1 MLSHPPVVVGL
12 TLCRDVRVDPT
23 SLDTTL
29 IRSFTGLPV
38 DSFPGTGRP
47 FCAFAVLTDGDGNG
61 DLDLIVTKLDD
72 PMVVA
77 RRIRLPLR
85 FRDRLQLV
93 QCVIR
98 VSRCAFPSPGLY
110 LFSLYADGEWLA
122 QKSLRVYLRGTG
134 P

>member
-1 MLSHPPVVVGL
+1 MLLHPPVIVGL
-12 TLCRDVRVDPT
+12 TICRDVQIDPA
-23 SLDTTL
+23 SLDISL
-29 IRSFTGLPV
+29 LHSFTGLAV
-38 DSFPGTGRP
+38 DSFPGSGRP
-47 FCAFAVLTDGDGNG
+47 FCVVAVLTDGAGSG
-61 DLDLIVTKLDD
+61 ELELIVTKLDD
-72 PMVVA
+72 PMEVA

-98 VSRCAFPSPGLY
+98 VNHCDFPSSGLY

-122 QKSLRVYLRGTG
+122 QKAIRVYLMGTG